1 MNVVNTSVVAG
12 VCLLCAGAVIAQQGD
27 EVNAYAV
34 TANQVTL
41 AEPAVLELDPNAINM
56 LAPNLGQL
64 SGGIQ
69 PVVRNYMILW
79 CEAKKEGP
87 CQVQW
92 TIHAPVNGQYDVT
105 ASIEGKGSRLAVSCN
120 GHQEEATV
128 TQTGWHRLEL
138 GYIPLKAG
146 ENKVRL
152 DVNAVAVKAGNR
164 TKRFLLSAIELAH
177 PSAKEAIAKEVAAT
191 RQKPDWFKDAAYGL
205 MFQWTNRATPPKGP
219 IKPWEEKVNDFNL
232 EQFVQLVDDSG
243 AAYVIWSATWG
254 NQYISA
260 PVRSLDEIISGRTTN
275 RDLLGEMADRLHE
288 KGVKLIFHYHYGY
301 ECYHSQDTAWLEA
314 AGGYNAD
321 KTQLYTNLMRIISEV
336 GDRYGDKLDGW
347 WFDGG
352 ARYLNC
358 HFDGSSGAEGIL
370 TAPLK
375 DLTDAARAGNPKR
388 IVAYNSW
395 IKPQITGYQD
405 YYGGEGKT
413 GFSPAELTDGIFKG
427 GPQRGLQAHG
437 CFILEKR
444 WGHIDPDTL
453 IVKPKFSL
461 QQLTQFV
468 TRARKARYP
477 LSINL
482 EMYEDGSVSAESTAL
497 LKELK
502 AAIRGE

>member
-1 MNVVNTSVVAG
+1 MKVVNTSVVAG

-254 NQYISA
+254 NQYKQFVDSFQRGESVEVQQLALSKVVENFQSRGTHVVLIAGSVNQQVSRQMEPELRLLMLA
-260 PVRSLDEIISGRTTN
+260 FLRQLAERFDNVSLAEEG
-275 RDLLGEMADRLHE
+275 
-288 KGVKLIFHYHYGY
+288 
-301 ECYHSQDTAWLEA
+301 
-314 AGGYNAD
+314 
-321 KTQLYTNLMRIISEV
+321 SELPRATP
-336 GDRYGDKLDGW
+336 DQYSDMSHLAEDQRPWY
-347 WFDGG
+347 
-352 ARYLNC
+352 
-358 HFDGSSGAEGIL
+358 SGAVADYL
-370 TAPLK
+370 TGRFGWNA
-375 DLTDAARAGNPKR
+375 
-388 IVAYNSW
+388 
-395 IKPQITGYQD
+395 Q
-405 YYGGEGKT
+405 
-413 GFSPAELTDGIFKG
+413 
-427 GPQRGLQAHG
+427 
-437 CFILEKR
+437 
-444 WGHIDPDTL
+444 
-453 IVKPKFSL
+453 
-461 QQLTQFV
+461 
-468 TRARKARYP
+468 
-477 LSINL
+477 
-482 EMYEDGSVSAESTAL
+482 
-497 LKELK
+497 
-502 AAIRGE
+502 